1 MPRIVQTEQGR
12 PAKHTA
18 HVRTFPITA
27 DLLADYCQ
35 VETSCKRALRSRP
48 FIIAHREVILDA
60 SQEAVALGI
69 TRAMGTDSVERAFP
83 QVHIERPLFAAGN
96 QAFIVYVIKREPL
109 TAMRARY
116 KMEVDLA
123 SLGCEQASTGSETAM
138 SSSQA

>member
-1 MPRIVQTEQGR
+1 V
-12 PAKHTA
+12 
-18 HVRTFPITA
+18 
-27 DLLADYCQ
+27 DYCQ

-96 QAFIVYVIKREPL
+96 QSFIVYVIQEREPL

-123 SLGCEQASTGSETAM
+123 SLGCEQASTGSVTAM